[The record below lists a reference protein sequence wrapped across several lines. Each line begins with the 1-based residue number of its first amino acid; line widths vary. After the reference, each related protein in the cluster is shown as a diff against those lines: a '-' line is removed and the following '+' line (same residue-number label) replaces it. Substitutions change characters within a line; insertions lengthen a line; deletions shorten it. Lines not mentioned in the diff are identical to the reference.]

1 MNETEKKQARQYLKD
16 YASRYLRPSKG
27 GLYCCP
33 VCGSGAHGGGN
44 SDGAFSIDKNNPE
57 KWHCFSCGAG
67 GDIFDL
73 IGIVEG
79 ITDTA
84 GQFKRVSELYSIGN
98 TNTKGGGSYQ
108 SAVKDFS
115 SQQPASQA
123 AAQPQPRQAT
133 AAQEQDEPETDYT
146 EFFLKAHQDITLTD
160 YAAQRG
166 LTEYTIN
173 LFNIGY
179 CESWKHPKTAK
190 NSKIPFKPVL
200 IIPTSK
206 FSYIARDTRPDALIT
221 ESEKKYTK
229 QKAGK
234 VHIFNFNAILTAD
247 RPIFITEGEI
257 DAISLVEAGAAAFA
271 TGSTANIN
279 KLMEQIGQ
287 MSHKEIIKQPLIIA
301 MDNDQAGEKAAAQLE
316 KELTKAGIC
325 FYRADSAKLYN
336 GCKDA
341 NAALVKNKAELKESI
356 TAAEL
361 EALEVWAKRQY
372 EYINENSAQGAMQ
385 DFINGIK
392 AKAATKAISTGFP
405 YLDYQLSGDNSDGG
419 LFEGL
424 YIIGAISS
432 LGKTTLV
439 LQIADQIAQQGQ
451 DVLIFSLEMARD
463 ELIAKSISRHTIQEV
478 LNSRS
483 EWAKTEYAKTT
494 RGITSLERWKKYN
507 DKEKQIINNAMAAYN
522 SYANH
527 IFIFE
532 GIGDY
537 SADTIREK
545 VEKHIAVTG
554 NTPVIVVDY
563 IQILA
568 PQSDKLTDKQAID
581 KSVLEL
587 KRISRDHKAA
597 VIGISS
603 FNRNNYNEAVNM
615 AAFKESGAIEYSSD
629 VLIGLQLV
637 GAGEK
642 DFDADKAK
650 KENPR
655 KIELRI
661 LKNRNGQTGGRI
673 YFDYYALFNYFA
685 QSEIDY
691 NSEINEP
698 PTKRGAKVV

>member
-1 MNETEKKQARQYLKD
+1 MNETEKREARQRLSE
-16 YASRYLRPSKG
+16 YASRYLKPSKG
-27 GLYCCP
+27 GFYCCP
-33 VCGSGAHGGGN
+33 ACNSGTHSGSK
-44 SDGAFSIDKNNPE
+44 SDGAFSIDKRNPE

-79 ITDTA
+79 ISSQ
-84 GQFKRVSELYSIGN
+84 GEQFKRAAELFGIGN
-98 TNTKGGGSYQ
+98 TRTQGGGSYQ

-115 SQQPASQA
+115 SQQPASPTK
-123 AAQPQPRQAT
+123 QPQQYRQPA
-133 AAQEQDEPETDYT
+133 ADRSAQEQDEPETDYT
-146 EFFLKAHQDITLTD
+146 EFFLKAHNDITKTD

-179 CESWKHPKTAK
+179 CASWKHPKTK
-190 NSKIPFKPVL
+190 DNSKVPYTPRL

-206 FSYIARDTRPDALIT
+206 FSYIARDTRPDELIT
-221 ESEKKYTK
+221 EEGKKFTK

-234 VHIFNFNAILTAD
+234 VHIFNFRAILTGEK
-247 RPIFITEGEI
+247 PIFITEGEI

-279 KLMEQIGQ
+279 KLMEQIDNLP
-287 MSHKEIIKQPLIIA
+287 HKDIIRQPLIIA

-316 KELTKAGIC
+316 SEFIKAGIC
-325 FYRADSAKLYN
+325 FYRADSNKLYL

-341 NAALVKNKAELKESI
+341 NAALIQDKEALKEQI

-361 EALEVWAKRQY
+361 AALEVWAKRQY
-372 EYINENSAQGAMQ
+372 DYINENSAQAAMQ
-385 DFINGIK
+385 DFINGIRT
-392 AKAATKAISTGFP
+392 KAATKAISTGFKE
-405 YLDYQLSGDNSDGG
+405 LDLQLSGDSSDGG

-439 LQIADQIAQQGQ
+439 LQIADQIAAAGN

-478 LNSRS
+478 LSGGGDIRN
-483 EWAKTEYAKTT
+483 AKTT
-494 RGITSLERWKKYN
+494 RGITSLARWKKYN
-507 DKEKQIINNAMAAYN
+507 QKEIETINNAMAAYN

-537 SADTIREK
+537 SADTIRSK
-545 VEKHIAVTG
+545 VEKHIAITG
-554 NTPVIVVDY
+554 NTPVIIVDY

-587 KRISRDHKAA
+587 KRISRDFKAA

-603 FNRNNYNEAVNM
+603 FNRNNYSEAVNM

-642 DFDADKAK
+642 NFDADKAK

-661 LKNRNGQTGGRI
+661 LKNRNGQTGGRV
-673 YFDYYALFNYFA
+673 YFEYYALFNFFRPSVKDFD
-685 QSEIDY
+685 SET
-691 NSEINEP
+691 NEP
-698 PTKRGAKVV
+698 PTKGAKVV

>member
-1 MNETEKKQARQYLKD
+1 M
-16 YASRYLRPSKG
+16 
-27 GLYCCP
+27 
-33 VCGSGAHGGGN
+33 
-44 SDGAFSIDKNNPE
+44 
-57 KWHCFSCGAG
+57 
-67 GDIFDL
+67 
-73 IGIVEG
+73 
-79 ITDTA
+79 
-84 GQFKRVSELYSIGN
+84 
-98 TNTKGGGSYQ
+98 
-108 SAVKDFS
+108 
-115 SQQPASQA
+115 
-123 AAQPQPRQAT
+123 
-133 AAQEQDEPETDYT
+133 
-146 EFFLKAHQDITLTD
+146 
-160 YAAQRG
+160 
-166 LTEYTIN
+166 TEYTIN

-179 CESWKHPKTAK
+179 CESWKHPKHK
-190 NSKIPFKPVL
+190 DNEKIPTTPRL

-206 FSYIARDTRPDALIT
+206 FSYIARDTRPDELIT
-221 ESEKKYTK
+221 EAEKKYTK

-234 VHIFNFNAILTAD
+234 VHIFNFRAIHSSQS
-247 RPIFITEGEI
+247 PVFVTEGEI

-325 FYRADSAKLYN
+325 FYRADSDKLYL

-341 NAALVKNKAELKESI
+341 NAALVKDKAALKDSI
-356 TAAEL
+356 AAAEI
-361 EALEVWAKRQY
+361 EALEVWAKRKL
-372 EYINENSAQGAMQ
+372 EYLKETSAQAAMQ

-392 AKAATKAISTGFP
+392 KRAETRAISTGFKS
-405 YLDYQLSGDNSDGG
+405 LDYQLSGDNADGG

-432 LGKTTLV
+432 LGKTTFT
-439 LQIADQIAQQGQ
+439 LQIADQIAQQGR

-478 LNSRS
+478 LNSPK

-494 RGITSLERWKKYN
+494 RGITSLARWSKYSQQ
-507 DKEKQIINNAMAAYN
+507 EIEIINKAMAAYN

-537 SADTIREK
+537 SADVIRNQ
-545 VEKHIAVTG
+545 VEKHIAMTG
-554 NTPVIVVDY
+554 ETPVIIVDY

-587 KRISRDHKAA
+587 KRISRDYKAA

-629 VLIGLQLV
+629 VLIGLQLM

-642 DFDADKAK
+642 NFDADKAK
-650 KENPR
+650 KR
-655 KIELRI
+655 KPA
-661 LKNRNGQTGGRI
+661 KN
-673 YFDYYALFNYFA
+673 
-685 QSEIDY
+685 
-691 NSEINEP
+691 
-698 PTKRGAKVV
+698 